1 VRSTQVLIIDNYDSF
16 VYNIKQVVEKLG
28 HSASLIPNDRI
39 THSDVRNA
47 DKVIISPGPGN
58 PSFEGDR
65 GETDKIL
72 RLGEQQVLGI
82 CFGHQLLGMMLG
94 CNIKVADRIMHGEI
108 DLIKHASSPLYRG
121 IPETFEAVRYHS
133 LVIEESDRVI
143 VDAKSLFDGSIMGFH
158 TPDMMV
164 YGIQF
169 HPESFYTKCGD
180 TILRN
185 FLEA

>member
-1 VRSTQVLIIDNYDSF
+1 MQVLIIDNYDSF
-16 VYNIKQVVEKLG
+16 VYNIKQVIEKLG
-28 HSASLIPNDRI
+28 HSALLVANDRI
-39 THSDVRNA
+39 TKSDLMDA
-47 DKVIISPGPGN
+47 DSVIISPGPGN
-58 PSFEGDR
+58 PLYEGDR

-72 RLGEQQVLGI
+72 RLGERKVLGI

-94 CNIKVADRIMHGEI
+94 CNIRVADRIMHGEI
-108 DLIKHASSPLYRG
+108 DRIRHASSPIYRG

-133 LVIEESDRVI
+133 LVIEQNDRVI
-143 VDAKSLFDGSIMGFH
+143 VDATSLSDGSVMGFH

-164 YGIQF
+164 YGIQY
-169 HPESFYTKCGD
+169 HPESFYTKSGE